1 MQFRSRKDKII
12 LQQKLDENTDDDED
26 SHTPVSFDYENCI
39 SPSVNQGAPYVASQ
53 SVNVYR
59 VAQEVTTLCLIAHV
73 LSGDAMHKR
82 GL

>member
-39 SPSVNQGAPYVASQ
+39 SPSVSQ
-53 SVNVYR
+53 SIKVRRTSQAN
-59 VAQEVTTLCLIAHV
+59 Q
-73 LSGDAMHKR
+73 
-82 GL
+82 